1 MKTPLALSDS
11 ELDAVMN
18 ACRPLAV
25 ERRDAFLQ
33 EIADALQRVNG
44 EVGDG
49 RLHRMIAETQRKYLP
64 AISGVA
70 GVGKYR

>member
-1 MKTPLALSDS
+1 VKTPLALSDS

-25 ERRDAFLQ
+25 ERRDAL
-33 EIADALQRVNG
+33 IADALQRVNG